1 MKSTFIFFLH
11 AYLFANILQI
21 VQRGIMVRTAVQN
34 VVQTVSW
41 PMNVTGLQENVM
53 EGVIKDG
60 QEIHVIRVNNI
71 LN

>member
-1 MKSTFIFFLH
+1 
-11 AYLFANILQI
+11 
-21 VQRGIMVRTAVQN
+21 MVRTAVQN

-60 QEIHVIRVNNI
+60 QEIHAIRVNNI